1 MENLQTSQN
10 FVLKCRLCKPRTRP
24 HTDASMPCKHAPQ
37 QGSRDVTFAV
47 ATMRLCAR
55 VGAFARALACVREAR
70 KGNA

>member
-1 MENLQTSQN
+1 
-10 FVLKCRLCKPRTRP
+10 
-24 HTDASMPCKHAPQ
+24 MPCKHAPQ